1 MARQRTSG
9 ARMPRQANTGTA
21 DDEQEAAMTD
31 DARYEEARRRV
42 QAKKAFFAHAAVFVL
57 LNVVFLIVAGWSW
70 LWVTL
75 FWGLGLALQA
85 FSTFF
90 SSSDWF
96 KGWEERQIQKELAR
110 DGSSTATAPLAP
122 PPAAPA
128 APPAAAPPTSE
139 ADTTQ
144 S

>member
-9 ARMPRQANTGTA
+9 ARMPRQASTGTA
-21 DDEQEAAMTD
+21 VDEQEAAMTD

-57 LNVVFLIVAGWSW
+57 LNLVFLIVAGWSW

-75 FWGLGLALQA
+75 FWGLGLALHA

-110 DGSSTATAPLAP
+110 DGGRTTTAPLAP
-122 PPAAPA
+122 PA
-128 APPAAAPPTSE
+128 APPPAPSAAPPTSE